1 MYLFLCFR
9 MVHGVHE
16 SLLAPFAKL
25 KSLFLLD
32 CARLA
37 ILMESEF
44 HVFTWYFKNKLTQM
58 NKEDP

>member
-1 MYLFLCFR
+1 